1 MNLSCLAFAM
11 LSRVPVSNV
20 VSSVIYGSFTV
31 DALLSLHLLSF
42 SLFSATGVCVYYYF
56 YLITPASLDYFSQR
70 LQPLLTSLSAWTDFL
85 FTVLLSPAYSPSLLD
100 AVLLVVPLHDL
111 LTLLST
117 YPLRLR

>member
-1 MNLSCLAFAM
+1 M

-56 YLITPASLDYFSQR
+56 YLITPASLDYF
-70 LQPLLTSLSAWTDFL
+70 LATFATLANFAIGLD
-85 FTVLLSPAYSPSLLD
+85 SLLIHCIIITRIFPFV
-100 AVLLVVPLHDL
+100 A
-111 LTLLST
+111 
-117 YPLRLR
+117 